1 MKKKVKPNFKTFIT
15 SNFKGVTTST
25 DKKIKSVKYEVNL
38 KQE

>member
-1 MKKKVKPNFKTFIT
+1 MKKKVKPKYRTSIT